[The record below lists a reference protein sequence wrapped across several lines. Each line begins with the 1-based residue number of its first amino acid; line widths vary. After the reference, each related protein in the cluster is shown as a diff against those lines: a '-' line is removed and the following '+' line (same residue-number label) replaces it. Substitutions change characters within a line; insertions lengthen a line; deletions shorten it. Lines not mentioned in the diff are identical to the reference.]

1 MAVQRAPDKLSPSR
15 PLNSETLTGTYP
27 GLRFGFL
34 ESQYLEQVCALEVC
48 CYPAPWS
55 RVLIESEFS
64 KVEISFRA
72 GLFCGDEVLAYCF
85 SHLVSGD
92 LHILNLAVAPKHQG
106 LGLGS
111 VLLYNLLSSATG
123 AGAEQAYL
131 EVRLSNEAA
140 KRLYAKHGFRVV
152 GTRKAYYRNNGE
164 DALLME
170 LRDLS
175 KHLEGFKKITAGR
188 LLRVA
193 SASAR

>member
-1 MAVQRAPDKLSPSR
+1 MAVQRVSYKFSPSR
-15 PLNSETLTGTYP
+15 PLNSEALTEAYP

-48 CYPAPWS
+48 CYPSPWS
-55 RVLIESEFS
+55 RALIESEFS

-72 GLFCGDEVLAYCF
+72 GLFSGDEVLAYCF
-85 SHLVSGD
+85 SHLVSSD
-92 LHILNLAVAPKHQG
+92 LHILNLAVAPQHQG

-111 VLLYNLLSSATG
+111 VLLYNLLSSATE

-152 GTRKAYYRNNGE
+152 GTRKAYYRVNGE

-170 LRDLS
+170 LRELS
-175 KHLEGFKKITAGR
+175 KHLEGFKKITAAQ
-188 LLRVA
+188 LVPVV
-193 SASAR
+193 SAIAR